1 MEGDFF
7 MLKTN
12 SKTHFI
18 VCIAILGALSGV
30 LMLLEFPLPI
40 APPFYKVDLSDVAA
54 LIGGF
59 GLGPMAGVLICLV
72 KVLISIVLDGTK
84 TAFVGEFAAFLMDGT
99 FVFVSSLIYQKKHD
113 KKGAIISLLCGV
125 IALTLMGMVAN
136 YYLMVPAYVKFMN
149 FPLEAIISMGSAI
162 NANVNSLWTLIL
174 FCTAPFNLVKGLI
187 ISVLT
192 FDLYKRVSPLLK

>member
-1 MEGDFF
+1 

-59 GLGPMAGVLICLV
+59 GMGPMAGLLISLV

-99 FVFVSSLIYQKKHD
+99 FVFVSSLIYKKHHD

-125 IALTLMGMVAN
+125 LALTLMGMFAN

-192 FDLYKRVSPLLK
+192 FVLYKRVSPLLK